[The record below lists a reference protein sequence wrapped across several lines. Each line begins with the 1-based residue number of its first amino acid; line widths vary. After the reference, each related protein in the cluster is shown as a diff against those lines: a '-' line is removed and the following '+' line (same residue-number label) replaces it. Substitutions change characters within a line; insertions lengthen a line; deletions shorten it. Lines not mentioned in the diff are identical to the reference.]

1 MKALNQMTEEEPT
14 ITIDDTEYKLSE
26 LSDVAKAQIQSIQF
40 VDAELLRFQN
50 LTAIMT
56 TARNGYQTEL
66 KKQLPFLPDGERVN

>member
-1 MKALNQMTEEEPT
+1 MTEEEPT

-26 LSDVAKAQIQSIQF
+26 LSDEAKAQIQSIQF

-56 TARNGYQTEL
+56 TASNGYQTEL
-66 KKQLPFLPDGERVN
+66 KKQLPFLPKGEPVN